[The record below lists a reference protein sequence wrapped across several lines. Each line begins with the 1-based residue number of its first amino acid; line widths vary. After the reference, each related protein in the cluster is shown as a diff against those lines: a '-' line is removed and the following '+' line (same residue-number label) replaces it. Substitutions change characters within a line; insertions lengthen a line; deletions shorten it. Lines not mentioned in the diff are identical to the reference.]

1 MSKLQCANNSQS
13 TQPNPMQQPTPPQ
26 MPTQE
31 RHDGLTREPNNGG
44 HFNGK

>member
-1 MSKLQCANNSQS
+1 MSELQCANNSQS
-13 TQPNPMQQPTPPQ
+13 TQSNPMRQPTPPQ

-31 RHDGLTREPNNGG
+31 RHDSLTREPNNGG